1 MIITMIAMRVM
12 QMTLYE
18 IIGMV
23 AVWHG
28 LVAAT
33 RSVFVIRIVLAAT
46 MVRAAAIGIRGAHRN
61 GMLVDMIVMRVMQM
75 AVVEIIGVAVVAN
88 RNVAAAL
95 SVCMRMI
102 GVNAIVVR
110 SHGFSFRD
118 ASPGFQCDA

>member
-18 IIGMV
+18 IIRMV

-33 RSVFVIRIVLAAT
+33 RSVFVIRIVPAAT
-46 MVRAAAIGIRGAHRN
+46 MVRGAAIGIGGTHCN
-61 GMLVDMIVMRVMQM
+61 DMLVNMIVMWVMQV

-95 SVCMRMI
+95 SMSMGMI
-102 GVNAIVVR
+102 GVNGMVVR
-110 SHGFSFRD
+110 SHGFSFRR
-118 ASPGFQCDA
+118 ASPGFKCDA